1 MDIGGSI
8 ERGKPCVAGR
18 RSKEDAMDRRVR
30 DVMTPAVVTVP
41 DSAAFKEIVRL
52 MDEHGV
58 SALPVVDR
66 DGRLV
71 GIVSEADLL
80 LKEEYE
86 SETEAEH
93 RLLSFRWRRI
103 EREKAA
109 GLIAAQLMT
118 TPVVAVGPA
127 ATFREAARLMH
138 ERKVKR
144 LPVIDE
150 DGKVVGIVSRA
161 DLLKVFLRPDQDI
174 FQEVTQGVIER
185 ILWLEP
191 GTVKVTVRDG
201 VVLMEGVVEQ
211 RSMIPLVVGLVHGV
225 EGVVGVDSRLSFE
238 VDDVSARPSLPL
250 TWGMMPSPHRRP

>member
-1 MDIGGSI
+1 
-8 ERGKPCVAGR
+8 
-18 RSKEDAMDRRVR
+18 MDRRVR

-86 SETEAEH
+86 LETEAEH

-109 GLIAAQLMT
+109 GLVAAQLMT
-118 TPVVAVGPA
+118 TPVVTVGPA
-127 ATFREAARLMH
+127 ATFREAA
-138 ERKVKR
+138 
-144 LPVIDE
+144 D
-150 DGKVVGIVSRA
+150 
-161 DLLKVFLRPDQDI
+161 
-174 FQEVTQGVIER
+174 
-185 ILWLEP
+185 
-191 GTVKVTVRDG
+191 
-201 VVLMEGVVEQ
+201 
-211 RSMIPLVVGLVHGV
+211 
-225 EGVVGVDSRLSFE
+225 
-238 VDDVSARPSLPL
+238 
-250 TWGMMPSPHRRP
+250 